1 MSETYGEEEESIL
14 QTAKLWQE
22 NVSAIIGPLETCLHE
37 VNILILI
44 SMRQNNRCLCS
55 YSFRRAQ
62 VLGLL
67 VIEALFSTIL
77 MKENIL
83 PGAVPEFQNI
93 RFLKK

>member
-44 SMRQNNRCLCS
+44 SMS
-55 YSFRRAQ
+55 
-62 VLGLL
+62 LL
-67 VIEALFSTIL
+67 IIHSGKDGWKF
-77 MKENIL
+77 
-83 PGAVPEFQNI
+83 
-93 RFLKK
+93 